1 MSLITQCPACSTMF
15 KVVPDQ
21 LRVSQGW
28 VRCGQCDEVFDA
40 NAHMRNGEQE
50 TAYKPPAPPIHETL
64 VTGPLA
70 TEPVSSQ
77 TPGNYDWGGVAGGD
91 EASPQSESLNDAFL
105 EKSPQELA
113 EASTVD
119 THRES
124 VSVTEEPLS
133 VYPAYP
139 SSNDY
144 ADSAPLSFMTSKPA
158 GRLQT
163 GRLRGLWITAF
174 VLLSGAMLLQV
185 VLRER
190 DRLAAVQPSLKPVLV
205 ALCDALSCKL
215 QAPMQIESI
224 VIDSS
229 AFSKVKPD
237 VYKLSVTLKNTATVE
252 LVKPSLELTL
262 TDAQDQALIRKV
274 ISPADLGDK
283 VAVIGQNDEVSWT
296 IPLSVKHT
304 QGAEQIAGYRVVA
317 FYP

>member
-1 MSLITQCPACSTMF
+1 MF

-40 NAHMRNGEQE
+40 NAHMRSVEQD
-50 TAYKPPAPPIHETL
+50 APSKPPPAPIPETL
-64 VTGPLA
+64 VTGALAIDPLL
-70 TEPVSSQ
+70 PQ
-77 TPGNYDWGGVAGGD
+77 TPGNYNWDGVAGGD
-91 EASPQSESLNDAFL
+91 EANPPSESSKDAFL

-113 EASTVD
+113 EASTAD
-119 THRES
+119 THWES

-133 VYPAYP
+133 VYPAHP
-139 SSNDY
+139 SSNDPS
-144 ADSAPLSFMTSKPA
+144 DSAPLSFMASKPA

-163 GRLRGLWITAF
+163 GRLRGLWVTAS
-174 VLLSGAMLLQV
+174 VILSGAMLLQV

-190 DRLAAVQPSLKPVLV
+190 DRLAAVQPSLKPALV
-205 ALCDALSCKL
+205 ALCEALSCKL

-237 VYKLSVTLKNTATVE
+237 VYKLSVTLKNTAAVE

-296 IPLSVKHT
+296 IPLSVKHV
-304 QGAEQIAGYRVVA
+304 QGSEQIAGYRVVA